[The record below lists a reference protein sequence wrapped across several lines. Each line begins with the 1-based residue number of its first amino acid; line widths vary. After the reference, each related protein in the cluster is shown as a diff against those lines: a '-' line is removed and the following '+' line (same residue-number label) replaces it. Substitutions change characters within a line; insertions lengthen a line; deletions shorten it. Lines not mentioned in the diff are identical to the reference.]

1 MRKEIT
7 CIICPIGCKLMVEY
21 EDDTIL
27 DIEGFECKKGKKYAS
42 EELLNP
48 VRTLTTTIVVKD
60 GEIPLVSVKT
70 AKPIPKDKLFEV
82 MDFIS
87 EIEVNAPINIGD
99 VLVDNVL
106 GLNVDIVTTKSVN
119 KKKMMIKGN
128 I

>member
-7 CIICPIGCKLMVEY
+7 CIICPIGCRLMVEY

-27 DIEGFECKKGKKYAS
+27 DIEGFECKRGKKYAS

-48 VRTLTTTIVVKD
+48 VRTLTTTIVVKG

-82 MDFIS
+82 MDAIS
-87 EIEVNAPINIGD
+87 EIEVDAPIKIGD
-99 VLVDNVL
+99 VLIENVL
-106 GLNVDIVTTKSVN
+106 GPNVDIVATKNVERL
-119 KKKMMIKGN
+119 KK
-128 I
+128 